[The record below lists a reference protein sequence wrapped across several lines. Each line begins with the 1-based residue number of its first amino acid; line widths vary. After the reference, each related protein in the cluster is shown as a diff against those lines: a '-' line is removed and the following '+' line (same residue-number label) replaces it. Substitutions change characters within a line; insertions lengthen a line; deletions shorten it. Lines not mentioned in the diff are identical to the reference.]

1 MDMVILLH
9 LLIAAEIGG
18 SIGVRDFDL
27 LDSAL
32 EGAFLALLNFIKGTT
47 ILLQC
52 KYIVL
57 YLL

>member
-1 MDMVILLH
+1 MVLLLH
-9 LLIAAEIGG
+9 RLIAEESGG
-18 SIGVRDFDL
+18 SVGVRDYDL